1 MDLALDIKGAWL
13 VVELGDI
20 IIISDGMPN
29 LLKRIRQHFF
39 FVGTE
44 DSCAVPDILLGL
56 GTSGQSPVPQEDG
69 FVDPLIE

>member
-1 MDLALDIKGAWL
+1 MHTYTESTMDLTLAIKGAWL

-29 LLKRIRQHFF
+29 LLKWIRYHFF
-39 FVGTE
+39 VVVGTE

-56 GTSGQSPVPQEDG
+56 DTSGQSPLP
-69 FVDPLIE
+69 